1 MQIKLEAIPEAFPI
15 EGRFV
20 ISRGAK
26 TEAHVIRI
34 VLTWGEHIGQGE
46 CVPYGRY
53 GETVETVL
61 AQIAQV
67 KALIESGTSREALRS
82 AMPAGAARN
91 AIDCALWDLEAKRS
105 GIPAFVSAGIIDPMP
120 VLTAY
125 TLSMGTPEEMGAAAQ
140 VASGRP
146 LLKIKVGGEGDLQR
160 LAAVRAGAPNTR
172 IIVDANEG
180 WNDDNV
186 EANLKAC
193 AKLGVVL
200 VEQPLPAN
208 KDSLLASINH
218 PVQICADESV
228 HQSADLAALAGRYD
242 AVNIKLDKA
251 GGLTEALEMN
261 RIARANG
268 LGVMIGCMVG
278 TSLAMA
284 PALVLAQSADFVD
297 LDGPLLL
304 ARDRSPGLTYEGSLV
319 YPPTGSLWG

>member
-15 EGRFV
+15 AGRFV

-26 TEAHVIRI
+26 TEALVIRI
-34 VLTWGEHIGQGE
+34 VLTCGEDIGQGE

-67 KALIESGTSREALRS
+67 KALIESGTSRKALRS
-82 AMPAGAARN
+82 GVPAGAARN
-91 AIDCALWDLEAKRS
+91 AIDCALWDLEAKHT
-105 GIPAFVSAGIIDPMP
+105 GVPAFVSAGIIDPKP

-140 VASGRP
+140 AASGRP
-146 LLKIKVGGEGDLQR
+146 LLKIKVGGEGDLER
-160 LAAVRAGAPNTR
+160 LAAVRSGAPNSR

-193 AKLGVVL
+193 ADLGVVL
-200 VEQPLPAN
+200 VEQPLPAGR
-208 KDSLLASINH
+208 DLRLASISH

-228 HQSADLAALAGRYD
+228 HQSADLKALAGRYD
-242 AVNIKLDKA
+242 VVNIKLDKA

-304 ARDRSPGLTYEGSLV
+304 ARDRSPGLTYDGSLV
-319 YPPTGSLWG
+319 YPPSGQLWG